1 MMLGMES
8 YTDVPMVPKGMFYN
22 PYSNL
27 LFLWG
32 NFLLQRCGTREGY
45 PMQRRP
51 ISKWTPDSD
60 RG

>member
-1 MMLGMES
+1 
-8 YTDVPMVPKGMFYN
+8 MVPKGMFYN

-45 PMQRRP
+45 PLQRRP
-51 ISKWTPDSD
+51 ISK
-60 RG
+60 